1 MASQDPSQIS
11 SSSSSSVS
19 PSQRRQVVYGPGV
32 TQSQSQSQRRQSQS
46 QSQQKKKSTPN
57 AAAAAATT
65 KKKKQP
71 TGKKI
76 IFPDMPDIDVN
87 TIYWVV
93 PSPGYGNPLNL
104 SSIPENT
111 GKIFTRWLSW
121 EREDRVG
128 YTLWD
133 KYDAKYWADAASIHM
148 LSKATLAGITYE
160 YFFYTVYRD
169 RNGLKY
175 GFIPK
180 SYIPREQLTAFESF
194 KAENQKLVVPGGYIE
209 KSIVIKDDEDNETE
223 EDSISSTIS
232 AAGNNEEMD
241 EEMDDGFKL

>member
-1 MASQDPSQIS
+1 MA
-11 SSSSSSVS
+11 
-19 PSQRRQVVYGPGV
+19 
-32 TQSQSQSQRRQSQS
+32 
-46 QSQQKKKSTPN
+46 
-57 AAAAAATT
+57 
-65 KKKKQP
+65 
-71 TGKKI
+71 
-76 IFPDMPDIDVN
+76 
-87 TIYWVV
+87 
-93 PSPGYGNPLNL
+93 
-104 SSIPENT
+104 
-111 GKIFTRWLSW
+111 SW

-209 KSIVIKDDEDNETE
+209 KPIVIKDDDDNDNESTE
-223 EDSISSTIS
+223 EDDLSPTAT
-232 AAGNNEEMD
+232 AAGAAAAAVDED
-241 EEMDDGFKL
+241 EEMVDGFKL